1 MTYLDEMPDCTALI
15 GTSNLNLA
23 ALCDRFQS
31 RLQQFKIKAP
41 TTEELIA
48 FLRKFRL
55 KESAARQTA
64 VGCGGNVRAALLDA
78 QSILESQVV

>member
-55 KESAARQTA
+55 K
-64 VGCGGNVRAALLDA
+64 
-78 QSILESQVV
+78 